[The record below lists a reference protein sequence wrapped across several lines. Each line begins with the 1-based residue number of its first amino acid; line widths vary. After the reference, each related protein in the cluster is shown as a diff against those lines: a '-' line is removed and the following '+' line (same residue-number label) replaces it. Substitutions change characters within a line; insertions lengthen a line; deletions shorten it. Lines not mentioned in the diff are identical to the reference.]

1 MKSDSFSTG
10 DIVAN
15 NITNEIVATNDIII
29 NVDWNAREVARQA
42 REHAMKAREHA
53 MKALEAEWNAT
64 VEEARE
70 AREDAETEL
79 EIEISNEA
87 VRNWLSDVITP
98 NFQIVSE
105 FNAEFNCM

>member
-29 NVDWNAREVARQA
+29 NVDWNAREVARQ
-42 REHAMKAREHA
+42 AREHA